1 LSHIL
6 NVLQDRALLCEGGMG
21 CRVQA
26 LDLDIERLDID
37 RDEYQ
42 AAIGVR

>member
-26 LDLDIERLDID
+26 LDLDIERG
-37 RDEYQ
+37 EYE